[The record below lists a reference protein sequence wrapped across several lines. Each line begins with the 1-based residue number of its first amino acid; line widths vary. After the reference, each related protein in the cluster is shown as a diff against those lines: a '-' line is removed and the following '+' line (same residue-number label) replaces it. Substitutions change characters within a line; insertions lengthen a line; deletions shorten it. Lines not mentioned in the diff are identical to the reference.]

1 MSANVPDAAAARL
14 RAEGL
19 VKRFGSR
26 VALAGLH
33 LEVSAGQVLGLL
45 GPNGAGK
52 STFVRVLLGL
62 ERADAGALLVDG
74 APPPRGWLRRVGVAP
89 QELAVYDELT
99 GLENLNHFAR
109 LHGLTGVAL
118 REHVDRALE
127 VAGLTERARTRV
139 DGWSGGMKRRLNLAA
154 AVVHDPDLLVLDEPT
169 VGVDA
174 ASRVAIL
181 DEVRRRARAGAAVL
195 LATHHLDEVLR
206 TCDRVAVLSRGRV
219 VAEGEPASIAARGP
233 TEAEGAGLERFL
245 LELSAG
251 SQADG

>member
-1 MSANVPDAAAARL
+1 MSVNVLDGAAARL
-14 RAEGL
+14 RAVGL
-19 VKRFGSR
+19 VKRFGPR
-26 VALAGLH
+26 AALAGLH
-33 LEVSAGQVLGLL
+33 LDVRAGQVLGLL

-74 APPPRGWLRRVGVAP
+74 APPARGWLRRVGVAP
-89 QELAVYDELT
+89 QELAVHDELT
-99 GLENLNHFAR
+99 GLENLSLFAR
-109 LHGLTGVAL
+109 LHGLSGQVL
-118 REHVDRALE
+118 RERVDRALA
-127 VAGLTERARTRV
+127 VGGLLERARTRV
-139 DGWSGGMKRRLNLAA
+139 EGWSGGMKRRLNLAA

-206 TCDRVAVLSRGRV
+206 TCDRVAVLSQGRV
-219 VAEGEPASIAARGP
+219 VAEGEPASIAARGAE
-233 TEAEGAGLERFL
+233 EAEGAGLERL
-245 LELSAG
+245 LLQLSQG
-251 SQADG
+251 QADG